1 MRKSMLLCILLCGS
15 SVLFGCNQEVD
26 KVETV
31 NTESQTVEET
41 SSGELPTVV
50 ETPQV
55 EQSTEVIKPEVEVQQ
70 EEAKITKTEDGK
82 YVVYYFDEPAFELT
96 IDSVR
101 YTNERN
107 QFYDDVPVE
116 SVAVIRITGTNIG
129 SEAHYLSDSYF
140 NFYGEGGTKL
150 DTYPNTDTEY
160 SCIEE
165 LNPNRTATIEISI
178 GIQKGSYL
186 EVEIMDDASSD
197 GLPIESLFFE

>member
-1 MRKSMLLCILLCGS
+1 MKKNLLVAMFICG
-15 SVLFGCNQEVD
+15 SVLFGCNEVDKVD
-26 KVETV
+26 KVETTQV
-31 NTESQTVEET
+31 ET

-50 ETPQV
+50 EE